1 MIKKRQ
7 LQRCCSSYVNILFIL
22 TINQLEWLPD
32 VSVYE
37 NLSPNIVHYD
47 GKKREK
53 QKNKKTFT
61 NEEQSENEEESDEF
75 IDLLSQLKV
84 VTVNRWTCVIGW
96 LL

>member
-53 QKNKKTFT
+53 KKTKKHLQMRSSQKMKK
-61 NEEQSENEEESDEF
+61 NLMS
-75 IDLLSQLKV
+75 LLIYFHS
-84 VTVNRWTCVIGW
+84 
-96 LL
+96 